1 MDIATLIGILFGSA
15 LVAGAIM
22 MGGQVTLFVNIP
34 GLLIVLGGSF
44 SALFVKFPMRTVLG
58 TVKVTANAF
67 LERTQDLEKVID
79 EIAEVATINRRDGTL
94 ALEKYQATQ
103 PFLQQAIS
111 YLVANVEPEFIEAS
125 LANDIK
131 VLQERHDS
139 GKSIFK
145 SLGTSAPAFGMIGT
159 LIGLIQMMASM
170 SDPSQIGPAMAVAL
184 LTTFYG
190 ALLANLVFL
199 PIADKLEI
207 RSRYEVLF
215 RQLILDGIL
224 AIIKGQAPSVL
235 KECLQTYLPPKV
247 RVTPYQ

>member
-1 MDIATLIGILFGSA
+1 MDIATLIGVLFGTA
-15 LVAGAIM
+15 LVAGAIL
-22 MGGQVTLFVNIP
+22 MGGEAGLFINVP

-58 TVKVTANAF
+58 TVKVTMNAF
-67 LERTQDLEKVID
+67 LEKTHNLEKLID

-94 ALEKYQATQ
+94 ALENYQASQ

-111 YLVANVEPEFIEAS
+111 YLVANVETELIESS
-125 LANDIK
+125 LVNDIK
-131 VLQERHDS
+131 ILQERHDS
-139 GKSIFK
+139 GKNIFK
-145 SLGTSAPAFGMIGT
+145 SLGASAPAFGMIGT
-159 LIGLIQMMASM
+159 LIGLIQMMAAM

-190 ALLANLVFL
+190 ALLSNLVFL

-207 RSRYEVLF
+207 RSKHEVLA
-215 RQLILDGIL
+215 RQLIVDGVL
-224 AIIKGQAPSVL
+224 SIIKGQAPSVL

>member
-1 MDIATLIGILFGSA
+1 MDVATLLGVLLGSGLVFGAILMGGSA
-15 LVAGAIM
+15 I
-22 MGGQVTLFVNIP
+22 LFVNVA
-34 GLLIVLGGSF
+34 GLLIVVGGCF
-44 SALFVKFPMRTVLG
+44 SALFVKFPMKTVLL
-58 TVKVTANAF
+58 TFKVTAKAF
-67 LERTQDLEKVID
+67 LEKTQDLQALID

-94 ALEKYQATQ
+94 ALENYETDQ
-103 PFLQQAIS
+103 PFLGQAIS

-125 LANDIK
+125 LMNDTKILK
-131 VLQERHDS
+131 ERHDT
-139 GKSIFK
+139 GQDIFK
-145 SLGTSAPAFGMIGT
+145 SLGASAPAFGMIGT

-199 PIADKLEI
+199 PFADKLAI
-207 RSRYEVLF
+207 RSKHEVLV
-215 RQLILDGIL
+215 RQLIVDGII

-247 RVTPYQ
+247 RMAV

>member
-1 MDIATLIGILFGSA
+1 MDIATLIGVLFGTG
-15 LVAGAIM
+15 LVAGAIL
-22 MGGQVTLFVNIP
+22 MGGDATLFLNVP
-34 GLLIVLGGSF
+34 SLLIVLGGSF
-44 SALFVKFPMRTVLG
+44 SALFVKFPMKTVLG
-58 TVKVTANAF
+58 TLQVTTKAF
-67 LERTQDLEKVID
+67 LEKPLNLEQLIE
-79 EIAEVATINRRDGTL
+79 EIGEVATINRRDGTL
-94 ALEKYQATQ
+94 ALERYEASQ

-111 YLVANVEPEFIEAS
+111 YLVANVEAEFIQAS
-125 LANDIK
+125 LLNDTKI
-131 VLQERHDS
+131 LQERHDT
-139 GKSIFK
+139 GKNIFK
-145 SLGTSAPAFGMIGT
+145 SLGGSAPAFGMIGT

-207 RSRYEVLF
+207 RSKHEVLA
-215 RQLILDGIL
+215 RQLIVDGVI